1 MPYKIKQINSR
12 DIYFSDNLLEIDN
25 CPQNLYYVGNIN
37 ILNTKAISI
46 VGKRNASAKGKYY
59 AYLLAKKYAS
69 QGFTIVSGLAKGIDQ
84 FAHIGALAAKGKTI
98 AVLGNGLSKI
108 YPEENTKL
116 AKEIIE
122 NKGLIITE
130 YKINDKIKPENF
142 PIRNRI
148 ISGLSIATIII
159 EADETSGS
167 LITAKCAID
176 QNRELYTIPWK
187 INLQNNKQ
195 SGCNL
200 LIKEGINVITKP

>member
-46 VGKRNASAKGKYY
+46 VGKRNASAK
-59 AYLLAKKYAS
+59 
-69 QGFTIVSGLAKGIDQ
+69 GFTIVSGLAKGIDQ

-130 YKINDKIKPENF
+130 YKINDNIKPENF

-187 INLQNNKQ
+187 INLQSKKQ
-195 SGCNL
+195 SGCNS
-200 LIKEGINVITKP
+200 LIKEGINVITKI

>member
-1 MPYKIKQINSR
+1 MPYQIKQINR
-12 DIYFSDNLLEIDN
+12 EDICFSDNLLEINN
-25 CPQNLYYVGNIN
+25 CPQNLYYIGNIN

-59 AYLLAKKYAS
+59 AYLIARKYAS

-84 FAHIGALAAKGKTI
+84 FAHIGALAANGKTI

-108 YPEENTKL
+108 YPEKNTKL
-116 AKEIIE
+116 AREIIE
-122 NKGLIITE
+122 HKGLIITE
-130 YKINDKIKPENF
+130 YKANDKIKPENF
-142 PIRNRI
+142 PMRNRI

-167 LITAKCAID
+167 LITAKYAID
-176 QNRELYTIPWK
+176 QNREVYTIPWK
-187 INLQNNKQ
+187 LNLENNKQ

-200 LIKEGINVITKP
+200 LIKEGINVITKI

>member
-122 NKGLIITE
+122 NKGLI
-130 YKINDKIKPENF
+130 KPENF

-200 LIKEGINVITKP
+200 LIKEGINVITKI

>member
-1 MPYKIKQINSR
+1 MPYQIKQINR
-12 DIYFSDNLLEIDN
+12 EDICFSDYLLEINN
-25 CPQNLYYVGNIN
+25 CPQNLYYIGNIN

-46 VGKRNASAKGKYY
+46 VGKRNASVKGKYY
-59 AYLLAKKYAS
+59 AYLIARKYAS

-84 FAHIGALAAKGKTI
+84 FAHIGALAANGKTI

-116 AKEIIE
+116 ASEIIE

-130 YKINDKIKPENF
+130 YKVNDKIKPENF
-142 PIRNRI
+142 PMRNRI

-167 LITAKCAID
+167 LITAKYAID
-176 QNRELYTIPWK
+176 QNREVYTIPWK
-187 INLQNNKQ
+187 LNLENNKQ

-200 LIKEGINVITKP
+200 LIKEGINVITKI

>member
-108 YPEENTKL
+108 YPEENTQL

-142 PIRNRI
+142 PTRNRI

-187 INLQNNKQ
+187 INLQSNKQ

-200 LIKEGINVITKP
+200 LIKEGINVITKI

>member
-1 MPYKIKQINSR
+1 MPYQIKQINR
-12 DIYFSDNLLEIDN
+12 ENIGFSDNLLEIDN
-25 CPQNLYYVGNIN
+25 CPQNLYYIGNIN

-46 VGKRNASAKGKYY
+46 VGKRNASVKGKYY
-59 AYLLAKKYAS
+59 AYLIAKKYAS
-69 QGFTIVSGLAKGIDQ
+69 QGITIVSGLAKGIDQ

-98 AVLGNGLSKI
+98 AVLGNGLLKI
-108 YPEENTKL
+108 YPKENTKL
-116 AKEIIE
+116 AREIIE

-142 PIRNRI
+142 PMRNRI

-167 LITAKCAID
+167 LITAKYAID
-176 QNRELYTIPWK
+176 QNREVYTIPWK
-187 INLQNNKQ
+187 VNLENNKQ

-200 LIKEGINVITKP
+200 LIKEGINVITKI

>member
-1 MPYKIKQINSR
+1 MPYQIKQINR
-12 DIYFSDNLLEIDN
+12 EDICFSDNLLEINN
-25 CPQNLYYVGNIN
+25 CPQNLYYIGNIN

-46 VGKRNASAKGKYY
+46 VGKRNASVKGKYY
-59 AYLLAKKYAS
+59 AYLIARKYAS

-84 FAHIGALAAKGKTI
+84 FAHIGALAANGKTI

-108 YPEENTKL
+108 YSEENTKL
-116 AKEIIE
+116 AREIIE

-130 YKINDKIKPENF
+130 YKVNDKIKPENF
-142 PIRNRI
+142 PMRNRI

-167 LITAKCAID
+167 LITAKYAID
-176 QNRELYTIPWK
+176 QNREVYTIPWK
-187 INLQNNKQ
+187 LNLENNKQ

-200 LIKEGINVITKP
+200 LIKEGINVITKI

>member
-69 QGFTIVSGLAKGIDQ
+69 QGFTIVSGLAKGNDK
-84 FAHIGALAAKGKTI
+84 FENIGALAEKGKKI

-142 PIRNRI
+142 PTRNRI

-200 LIKEGINVITKP
+200 LIKEGINVITKI